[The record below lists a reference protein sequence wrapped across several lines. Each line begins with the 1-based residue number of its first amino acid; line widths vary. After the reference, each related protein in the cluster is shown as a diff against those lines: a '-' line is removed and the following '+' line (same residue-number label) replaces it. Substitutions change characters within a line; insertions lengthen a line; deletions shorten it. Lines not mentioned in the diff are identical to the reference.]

1 MNPFAFFAIVGY
13 PGEQVTLPE
22 LEGGGYYMLKTLMDN
37 VASLITGL
45 VTPLGEVIST
55 NPVCQL
61 ALSVGLMGVG
71 IKLFKRLVG
80 AFGRLR

>member
-1 MNPFAFFAIVGY
+1 MNPFVFVASVGT
-13 PGEQVTLPE
+13 PGEQITLPE
-22 LEGGGYYMLKTLMDN
+22 LGGGGNMVKDIMDN
-37 VASLITGL
+37 VPTLITGL
-45 VTPLGEVIST
+45 VNPLGEVIST

-61 ALSVGLMGVG
+61 ALSVGLIGVG